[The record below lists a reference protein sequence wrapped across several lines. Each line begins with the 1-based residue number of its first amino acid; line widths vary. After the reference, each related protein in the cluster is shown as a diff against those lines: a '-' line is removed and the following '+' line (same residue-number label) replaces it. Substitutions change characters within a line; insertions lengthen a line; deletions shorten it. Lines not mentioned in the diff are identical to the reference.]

1 MDIGVVT
8 TLIQDLGF
16 PIAAVIGMA
25 IFALSTSKAAREDN
39 NKAMEMLQQ
48 RCLAREERMSE
59 QLGRN
64 ENILQEAIKTLT
76 FYETKLT
83 DIDEAVQEIKTL
95 ELQRG

>member
-39 NKAMEMLQQ
+39 NKAMEML
-48 RCLAREERMSE
+48 
-59 QLGRN
+59 
-64 ENILQEAIKTLT
+64 
-76 FYETKLT
+76 
-83 DIDEAVQEIKTL
+83 
-95 ELQRG
+95 